1 MIVVNFK
8 VNFSIFSDQQ
18 PHAEE
23 RTIVINSS
31 GDLNL
36 GKAPRQAYPL
46 VVFLIKADCENEN
59 LDDTVSICFWGTFEY
74 YGTSRTCI
82 QSLA

>member
-1 MIVVNFK
+1 VNFLY
-8 VNFSIFSDQQ
+8 SIIFSDQQ
-18 PHAEE
+18 PHSEE
-23 RTIVINSS
+23 RNIVIKSS

-59 LDDTVSICFWGTFEY
+59 LDDTVSMDVRSVHTLCNG
-74 YGTSRTCI
+74 
-82 QSLA
+82 

>member
-1 MIVVNFK
+1 MIK
-8 VNFSIFSDQQ
+8 
-18 PHAEE
+18 
-23 RTIVINSS
+23 SS

-59 LDDTVSICFWGTFEY
+59 LDDTVSIHCGESVRILWSDFLKIELVTLVELNVVAD
-74 YGTSRTCI
+74 
-82 QSLA
+82 Q